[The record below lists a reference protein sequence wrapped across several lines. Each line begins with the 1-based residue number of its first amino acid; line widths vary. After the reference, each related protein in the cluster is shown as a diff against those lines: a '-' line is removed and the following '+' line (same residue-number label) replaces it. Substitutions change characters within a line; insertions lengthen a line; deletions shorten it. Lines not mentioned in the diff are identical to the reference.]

1 MIQISNSTEQT
12 IAPGQAA
19 TFDTIMLHTGC
30 SECFNVQIPNSI
42 KLKGGC
48 YGIYEIQFSGN
59 VSTDTA
65 LTAGQQL
72 QLAIGVA
79 GFPLVGTQMD
89 AVPAA
94 VDTNVNVS
102 TSTFFQAKCS
112 DQDRVSI
119 VNNGTLPVVLA
130 ANSIFKIARKS

>member
-19 TFDTIMLHTGC
+19 TFDTVMLHTGC
-30 SECFNVQIPNSI
+30 GECFNVQIPNSI

-48 YGIYEIQFSGN
+48 MAIYDIDFSGN

-72 QLAIGVA
+72 QLAIAVA

-102 TSTFFQAKCS
+102 TSTFFQPVCS
-112 DQDRVSI
+112 DQDRVAL

-130 ANSIFKIARKS
+130 ANSILKVVRRS